1 VRTRTQTLL
10 VVAAVL
16 AGRAAPARAQDN
28 AIDPRWLAY
37 IGCWEQVGA
46 AKSHVCVV
54 PAAGTSA
61 VDLLTIDK
69 GEVTA
74 RERIAATG
82 EHLQTSRGD
91 CSGWQS
97 AEWSAHGQ
105 RLYLH
110 SEDSCPTGLAHGGTG
125 VIAMSGNGQWLYI
138 QGMTVAGQTGLRV
151 QRYREAT
158 SELLLPNDVVD
169 ALRLGVAATIQAR
182 AAAGAPLSMEDVVE
196 SSRIVDVAVVEAW
209 LVERAEPFPLNAKR
223 LIALADAGVPSR
235 VIDLM
240 VALSY
245 PKAFA
250 INAAARQGERLVA
263 TKSGGV
269 GTAPAGYVTPY
280 DAVCSSYDFMY
291 PYSYDCSGRGYG
303 YGYGYGHRYGLYPGG
318 YPVTIIYVGSG
329 GGGGS
334 RPHGR
339 VSPQGYVKGSDA
351 VSAEARPRSSTDSWS
366 RPASGSSSGSTGTG
380 TGAQGSSSSGSTGS
394 TEQRTAKPRPPQ

>member
-1 VRTRTQTLL
+1 MRTRTQTLL
-10 VVAAVL
+10 VVAALL
-16 AGRAAPARAQDN
+16 AGRAATARAQD
-28 AIDPRWLAY
+28 ATIDPRWLAY
-37 IGCWEQVGA
+37 LGCWERVDA

-54 PAAGTSA
+54 PAAGNSA

-74 RERIAATG
+74 RDRIAATG

-110 SEDSCPTGLAHGGTG
+110 SEDSCPAGVAHGGTG

-158 SELLLPNDVVD
+158 SELLLPNDVAD

-196 SSRIVDVAVVEAW
+196 TSRNVDVPVVEAW

-263 TKSGGV
+263 TQSSGV
-269 GTAPAGYVTPY
+269 GTAPAGYVTSY
-280 DAVCSSYDFMY
+280 DAVCSTYGYMY

-303 YGYGYGHRYGLYPGG
+303 YGYGYGYGLYPGG

-329 GGGGS
+329 GSSSS

-339 VSPQGYVKGSDA
+339 VTPEGYVKGSDA
-351 VSAEARPRSSTDSWS
+351 VSADARPRPSTDSWS
-366 RPASGSSSGSTGTG
+366 RPSSGSSSGSTGTG
-380 TGAQGSSSSGSTGS
+380 TQGSSSSGS